1 MPLRNDPDTGLVIKL
16 ALQQVMNSGS
26 GDVQRLKDWIMYHWP
41 SLPFAARLEV
51 YTYLTRIMH
60 QDRRG
65 REQKPGMVS
74 LSTEYELE
82 QIFAFVQNN
91 MGV

>member
-1 MPLRNDPDTGLVIKL
+1 MPLRSDPETGLVIKL
-16 ALQQVMNSGS
+16 ALQQVMNTGS
-26 GDVQRLKDWIMYHWP
+26 GDVNRLRDWLMRYW
-41 SLPFAARLEV
+41 SMLPFPAKLEV
-51 YTYLTRIMH
+51 YTYLTRTMH
-60 QDRRG
+60 KERRG

>member
-1 MPLRNDPDTGLVIKL
+1 MPLRSDPETGLIIKL
-16 ALQQVMNSGS
+16 ALQQVMNTGS
-26 GDVQRLKDWIMYHWP
+26 GDVNRLKDWIMRYWHM
-41 SLPFAARLEV
+41 LPFAARLEV

-60 QDRRG
+60 QERRG
-65 REQKPGMVS
+65 REQKPGMIS